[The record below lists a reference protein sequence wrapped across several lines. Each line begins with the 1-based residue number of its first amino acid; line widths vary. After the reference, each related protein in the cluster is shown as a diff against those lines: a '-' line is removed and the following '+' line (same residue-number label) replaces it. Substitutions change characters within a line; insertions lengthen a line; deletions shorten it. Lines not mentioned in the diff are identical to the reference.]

1 MDEPLRVGIA
11 VFNAGDHRVAHEAW
25 EEPWL
30 ALDDG
35 TGEERLLHGLIQ
47 YTAAIHHARQSNWS
61 GARGLAASAA
71 EYLAG
76 IDADAEGVNVGA
88 IRESL
93 RRLAEDPEVVE
104 RCRPLALRYDGDALT
119 PTDLSFE
126 AAATAATLLAGE
138 YDAFEESVVADAVR
152 YARAELDCDTGGT
165 GGGTEPSGG
174 DGMPSDDRPRRP
186 QRRDPG
192 FVGMVFDFAAD
203 RDRRSLVYDRLRAHV
218 ERRRSV
224 ERDASGLFE

>member
-35 TGEERLLHGLIQ
+35 TDEERLLHGLIQ
-47 YTAAIHHARQSNWS
+47 YTAAIYHARHGNWS

-76 IDADAEGVNVGA
+76 VDADARGVNVGA
-88 IRESL
+88 IREFL
-93 RRLAEDPEVVE
+93 RRMAEDPEVVE
-104 RCRPLALRYDGDALT
+104 RRRPLALRYDGDALT

-126 AAATAATLLAGE
+126 AAAAAATLLAAE

-152 YARAELDCDTGGT
+152 YARAELDRDTGGL
-165 GGGTEPSGG
+165 GGGAEPSRG
-174 DGMPSDDRPRRP
+174 DTPPDGRPRRP

-218 ERRRSV
+218 ERRRST

>member
-1 MDEPLRVGIA
+1 VDDALRVGIA

-35 TGEERLLHGLIQ
+35 TPEERLLHGLIQ
-47 YTAAIHHARQSNWS
+47 YTVAIHHARHRNWS
-61 GARGLAASAA
+61 GAQGLAASAA

-76 IDADAEGVNVGA
+76 LDPDAERVNVGV

-93 RRLAEDPEVVE
+93 RRMADDPAVVE
-104 RCRPLALRYDGDALT
+104 RRRPVTLRYDGDALT

-126 AAATAATLLAGE
+126 AVATAATLLAAE
-138 YDAFEESVVADAVR
+138 YDAFEEPVVADAVR
-152 YARAELDCDTGGT
+152 YARATLDPDTGGT
-165 GGGTEPSGG
+165 EGGTGLSGGGAS
-174 DGMPSDDRPRRP
+174 SDDRPRRP

-192 FVGMVFDFAAD
+192 FVGMIFDFAAD

-218 ERRRSV
+218 ERLRST

>member
-35 TGEERLLHGLIQ
+35 TDEERLLHGLIQ
-47 YTAAIHHARQSNWS
+47 HTAAIYHARHGNWS
-61 GARGLAASAA
+61 GAQGLAASAA
-71 EYLAG
+71 AYLAG
-76 IDADAEGVNVGA
+76 LDADAHGVNVGA

-93 RRLAEDPEVVE
+93 RQMAEDPEVAE
-104 RCRPLALRYDGDALT
+104 RRRPRALRYDGDALI

-126 AAATAATLLAGE
+126 AAAAAATLLAAE

-152 YARAELDCDTGGT
+152 YARAELDRDTGGI
-165 GGGTEPSGG
+165 GNGTEPSRG
-174 DGMPSDDRPRRP
+174 DTPPDGRPRRP

-218 ERRRSV
+218 ERRRSA
-224 ERDASGLFE
+224 ERDASGLFK

>member
-1 MDEPLRVGIA
+1 MDDALRVGIA

-35 TGEERLLHGLIQ
+35 TREERLLHGLIQ
-47 YTAAIHHARQSNWS
+47 YTVAIHHARHRNWS
-61 GARGLAASAA
+61 GAQGLAASAA
-71 EYLAG
+71 AYLDG
-76 IDADAEGVNVGA
+76 LDADTERVNVGV

-93 RRLAEDPEVVE
+93 RRLADDPAVVE
-104 RCRPLALRYDGDALT
+104 RRRPVALRYDGDALT

-126 AAATAATLLAGE
+126 GVATAATLLAAE
-138 YDAFEESVVADAVR
+138 YDAFEEAIVADAVR
-152 YARAELDCDTGGT
+152 YARAALDRDAGGTAGGT
-165 GGGTEPSGG
+165 GRG
-174 DGMPSDDRPRRP
+174 DTSSDDRPRQP

-218 ERRRSV
+218 ERRRST

>member
-35 TGEERLLHGLIQ
+35 TPEERLLHGLIQ
-47 YTAAIHHARQSNWS
+47 YTAAIHHARQGNWS

-71 EYLAG
+71 EYLADL
-76 IDADAEGVNVGA
+76 DADARGVNVDA
-88 IRESL
+88 VRDSL
-93 RRLAEDPEVVE
+93 RRMAEDPEVTE
-104 RCRPLALRYDGDALT
+104 RRRPLALRYAGDALT
-119 PTDLSFE
+119 PTDLSF
-126 AAATAATLLAGE
+126 ANVATAATLLAAE
-138 YDAFEESVVADAVR
+138 YDTFEESVVADAVR
-152 YARAELDCDTGGT
+152 YAQDELDRDTGGT
-165 GGGTEPSGG
+165 EGGTEPSRGG
-174 DGMPSDDRPRRP
+174 PSSDDRSPRP

-192 FVGMVFDFAAD
+192 FVGMLFDFAAD

-218 ERRRSV
+218 DRRRST
-224 ERDASGLFE
+224 ERDAAGLFE